1 MTALKN
7 TIKGFKDLE
16 KTFTTTNL
24 NIVIN
29 TAYVECA
36 EAFKKVQD
44 KESIGC
50 TDAWTLIQTM
60 QLDAVPFLYNK
71 NEKVRKGLVEQVGPL
86 MKQVKTRACQE
97 EYS

>member
-1 MTALKN
+1 M
-7 TIKGFKDLE
+7 E
-16 KTFTTTNL
+16 KTFSKTNL

-29 TAYVECA
+29 KAYVECA
-36 EAFKKVQD
+36 GAFKAVQD

-60 QLDAVPFLYNK
+60 QLDAVPFLYDK
-71 NEKVRKGLVEQVGPL
+71 NEDVRKGLVKQVGPL
-86 MKQVKTRACQE
+86 MKRVKTRACQE